1 MSKQLLHT
9 PEGVRDIYGKEY
21 HRKLEVENR
30 LHERIRLYG
39 YQEIQTPTFEF
50 FDVFSK
56 EIGTTPSRELYKF
69 FDKEGNT
76 LVLRPD
82 FTPSIARC
90 AAKYFS
96 EKKVPLRL
104 SYVGNTFT
112 NTSNL
117 QGKLKESTQMGA
129 ELIGDPSVEADAEI
143 ISLVIKALLD
153 TGLQRFQVSI
163 GEVEYF
169 KGLCEEAG
177 LDEETEMDLR
187 ACISGKNYF
196 AAQELLQ
203 ERKVVE
209 PYHSRLLKVADMF
222 GDMCSLTDARAMVSN
237 ERSLAAIERLEKLH
251 KVLQVYGVAD
261 YISFDLGMLSKYKY
275 YTGVI
280 FKAYTYGVGDA
291 IVKGGRYDHLLHQ
304 FGKEAPAIGFCM
316 VIDSILEALSR
327 QKVILPEPEPV
338 RVITYLPDNYEE
350 KLAEAQALRAA
361 GHAAVLIAKDMQ
373 DGEDYE

>member
-1 MSKQLLHT
+1 MSTFMGKQLLHT
-9 PEGVRDIYGKEY
+9 PEGVKDIYGEEY
-21 HRKLEVENR
+21 ARKLEVESR
-30 LHERIRLYG
+30 LHENIRLYG
-39 YQEIQTPTFEF
+39 YEEIQTPAFEF

-69 FDKEGNT
+69 FDKDNNT

-90 AAKYFS
+90 AAKYFG
-96 EKKVPLRL
+96 EENVPLRF
-104 SYVGNTFT
+104 SYVGSTFT
-112 NTSNL
+112 NTSDL

-129 ELIGDPSVEADAEI
+129 ELIGDDSVEADGEI
-143 ISLVIKALLD
+143 ISLVIKSLLHA
-153 TGLQRFQVSI
+153 GLKRFQVTI

-203 ERKVVE
+203 ERAVAE

-222 GDMCSLTDARAMVSN
+222 GDMCSLPEAKAMVSN
-237 ERSLAAIERLEKLH
+237 SRSLKAIERLEKLYE
-251 KVLQVYGVAD
+251 VLKAYGVEE

-291 IVKGGRYDHLLHQ
+291 VVKGGRYDSLLRQ
-304 FGKEAPAIGFCM
+304 FGKEAPAVGFCM
-316 VIDSILEALSR
+316 IIDSILEALSR
-327 QKVILPEPEPV
+327 QKVKLPLQEPAQ
-338 RVITYLPDNYEE
+338 IISYGPDNFAE
-350 KLAEAQALRAA
+350 KLAEAQRLRAE
-361 GHAAVLIAKDMQ
+361 GHAAVLMRADT
-373 DGEDYE
+373 

>member
-21 HRKLEVENR
+21 HRKQEVENR

-39 YQEIQTPTFEF
+39 YQEIQTPPFEF

-222 GDMCSLTDARAMVSN
+222 GDMCSLTDARDMVSN
-237 ERSLAAIERLEKLH
+237 ERSLTAIERLEKLH

-327 QKVILPEPEPV
+327 QKVVLPELEPV
-338 RVITYLPDNYEE
+338 RVITYLPDNFEE
-350 KLAEAQALRAA
+350 KLAEVQALRAA
-361 GHAAVLIAKDMQ
+361 GHAAVLIAKEMQ